1 MRFSDFY
8 VGFDKILPA
17 DVIFAALDNIDPSAS
32 QQVSHAYGEL
42 SSERRRWPIPW
53 FESDGGG
60 SRRDQW
66 GPQPNVKPF
75 TYLLRDAVKKG
86 CEGVLGIHW
95 RTRGVEEVAAYLA
108 QFAWEPDLSYEA
120 FYDRFAEKCFGKR
133 YGKEMGAILRKLES
147 MGSRWSGT
155 SSQVECGGFEWASD
169 GKRPDPSKLVWL
181 DEIAQR
187 LAFMRNEIIGDERA
201 GSHRASRASL
211 VHLER
216 IEHLLNTI
224 RWLTRYDRAIQRF
237 LPDGLVEKA
246 LQEATRAREQNRPEE
261 AVRHASWAWE
271 LVRTSGFGDAIATY
285 PSLLSSRSEFGV
297 LARVNVKAVVYR
309 MPLRIGQYADIA
321 GEFQTKGL
329 IDEVRIYLR
338 PLSTEEIRKEAT
350 N

>member
-216 IEHLLNTI
+216 LEHLLNTI
-224 RWLTRYDRAIQRF
+224 RWLTR
-237 LPDGLVEKA
+237 
-246 LQEATRAREQNRPEE
+246 
-261 AVRHASWAWE
+261 
-271 LVRTSGFGDAIATY
+271 
-285 PSLLSSRSEFGV
+285 
-297 LARVNVKAVVYR
+297 
-309 MPLRIGQYADIA
+309 
-321 GEFQTKGL
+321 
-329 IDEVRIYLR
+329 
-338 PLSTEEIRKEAT
+338 
-350 N
+350 